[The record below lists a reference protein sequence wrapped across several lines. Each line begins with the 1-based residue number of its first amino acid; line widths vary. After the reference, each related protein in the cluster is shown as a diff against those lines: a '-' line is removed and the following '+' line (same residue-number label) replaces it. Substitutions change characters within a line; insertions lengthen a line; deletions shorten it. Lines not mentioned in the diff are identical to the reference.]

1 MHPQIAAHARLAG
14 ENAVQTRKLEGQLTR
29 LGRTMHDLAYDPIHD
44 EIVVG
49 SPFAQAILTFR
60 GGAHGEERP
69 LRIIQGPRTQIVS
82 QWNGVDRLAIDPA
95 HNEIYVGTRRNRI
108 LVFDREANG
117 DVAPKRVLGG
127 PDTQFGGNPVI
138 RVDAERN
145 LLLVT
150 GGGGVLIFDRTAS
163 GNTPPRTV
171 IRGAGPIGGSAQFEL
186 YNGLIIA
193 ARERENAI
201 YAWSIM
207 DTGQEA
213 RPVFRIAAPLGDR
226 AGQLGIA
233 LDPAHKEILV
243 GTGAGN
249 QIRTFFI
256 PAIFDYTGPDAQ
268 TSERR

>member
-1 MHPQIAAHARLAG
+1 MHPQIAAFARLAS
-14 ENAVQTRKLEGQLTR
+14 ENAVPTRKLEGQLTR
-29 LGRTMHDLAYDPIHD
+29 LGRTMHDMAYDPIHD

-60 GGAHGEERP
+60 GGANGEARP
-69 LRIIQGPRTQIVS
+69 VRIIQGSRTQIVS
-82 QWNGVDRLAIDPA
+82 QWNGVDRLGIDPVN
-95 HNEIYVGTRRNRI
+95 NELYVGTLRNRI

-150 GGGGVLIFDRTAS
+150 GDGGILIFDRTAS
-163 GNTPPRTV
+163 GNTKPRAV
-171 IRGAGPIGGSAQFEL
+171 IRGAGPIGGAAQFEL

-193 ARERENAI
+193 PRDRENVI
-201 YAWSIM
+201 YAWSIN
-207 DTGQEA
+207 DTGQDV
-213 RPVFRIAAPLGDR
+213 RPVFKISAPLGER

-233 LDPAHKEILV
+233 LDPVHKEVLV

-249 QIRTFFI
+249 QIRTFSV
-256 PAIFDYTGPDAQ
+256 PEIFDYTGTTQ
-268 TSERR
+268 NSERR

>member
-1 MHPQIAAHARLAG
+1 MHPQIAAFARLAS
-14 ENAVQTRKLEGQLTR
+14 ENAVPTRKLEGQLTR
-29 LGRTMHDLAYDPIHD
+29 LGRTMHDMAYDPIHD

-60 GGAHGEERP
+60 GGANGEARP
-69 LRIIQGPRTQIVS
+69 VRIIQGSRTQIVS
-82 QWNGVDRLAIDPA
+82 QWNGVDRLGIDPVN
-95 HNEIYVGTRRNRI
+95 NELYVGTLRNRI

-150 GGGGVLIFDRTAS
+150 GDGGILIFDRTAS
-163 GNTPPRTV
+163 GNTKPRAV
-171 IRGAGPIGGSAQFEL
+171 IRGAGPIGGAAQFEL

-193 ARERENAI
+193 PRDRENVI
-201 YAWSIM
+201 YAWSIN
-207 DTGQEA
+207 DTGQDV
-213 RPVFRIAAPLGDR
+213 RPVFTISAPLGER

-233 LDPAHKEILV
+233 LDPIHKEVLV

-249 QIRTFFI
+249 QIRTFSI
-256 PAIFDYTGPDAQ
+256 PEIFDYTGTTQ